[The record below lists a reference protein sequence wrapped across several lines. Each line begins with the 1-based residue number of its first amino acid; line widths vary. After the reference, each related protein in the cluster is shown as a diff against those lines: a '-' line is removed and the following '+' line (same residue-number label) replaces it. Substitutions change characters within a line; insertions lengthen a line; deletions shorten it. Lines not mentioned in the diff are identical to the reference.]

1 MRKNTLM
8 FYLFLLLYSCT
19 PSSQDCNCEE
29 KNNNNNIIEHN
40 TSKSDFK
47 NYTSSFKIRNYEYS
61 DSLRSEIIAW
71 HKSLPKEVKDKKLG
85 NIELFQNRVIRARSL
100 TKKFL
105 FNLPHGVY
113 VMSNCFE
120 GFDTP
125 IFFRQI
131 TPDSDLDA
139 FWQEILDVKAN
150 HRAVWVFPNLE
161 SAEEWIKRLS
171 GR

>member
-1 MRKNTLM
+1 MKNHKKTNQYLNQGELPLIDGEVLFKLPQVLIQVIEAPKKTLHESR
-8 FYLFLLLYSCT
+8 L
-19 PSSQDCNCEE
+19 N
-29 KNNNNNIIEHN
+29 KNPV
-40 TSKSDFK
+40 
-47 NYTSSFKIRNYEYS
+47 
-61 DSLRSEIIAW
+61 
-71 HKSLPKEVKDKKLG
+71 PKEVKDKKLG
-85 NIELFQNRVIRARSL
+85 NIELFENRVIRARSL

-150 HRAVWVFPNLE
+150 HRAVWVFPNLD
-161 SAEEWIKRLS
+161 SAKEWIKRLS